1 MNVNAFGA
9 KCLAATLGAARWEG
23 FWMTHV
29 LLVEDNPADI
39 RLTREA
45 FAMVD
50 STLELH
56 VVGDGLEAI
65 SYLNNE
71 GIYTDAPRPD
81 MILLDLNLPKKDGR
95 EVLSFIKNDNRLKAI
110 PTCVLSSSGDDEDVR
125 KCYER
130 LANWYIT
137 KPMELDALE
146 DRIRRFHDYW
156 YKRVVLPP
164 ILARIP
170 MLRH

>member
-1 MNVNAFGA
+1 
-9 KCLAATLGAARWEG
+9 
-23 FWMTHV
+23 MTNV

-50 STLELH
+50 SALELH

-65 SYLNNE
+65 SFLSNQ
-71 GIYTDAPRPD
+71 GIYTDAPCPD
-81 MILLDLNLPKKDGR
+81 MILLDLNLPRMDGR
-95 EVLSFIKNDNRLKAI
+95 EVLSYIKNDSRLKAI
-110 PTCVLSSSGDDEDVR
+110 PTCVLSSSGDDDDVR

-130 LANWYIT
+130 LANCYIR
-137 KPMELDALE
+137 KPLELDAFE
-146 DRIRRFHDYW
+146 DLIRSFHDYW
-156 YKRVVLPP
+156 YKKVVLPP